1 MQQLRKPVS
10 TTTYLGHG
18 KFFRARLLTLKPEDI
33 SSWID
38 SMEKEADNIRREA
51 LKQSWYMRGGLSYE
65 QALNLSYNE
74 RLMINELIKENLDT
88 TKKSGLPFF

>member
-1 MQQLRKPVS
+1 MS
-10 TTTYLGHG
+10 
-18 KFFRARLLTLKPEDI
+18 
-33 SSWID
+33 D
-38 SMEKEADNIRREA
+38 SDQIIKMLEQMEKETVDIRQEA
-51 LKQSWYMRGGLSYE
+51 LQMSWYMRGGLSYE